1 MTENKIYS
9 PWAFT
14 ENEKQKKQSNL
25 AALKELKDKYTIKDK
40 WLYDRMSEQDQETV
54 HVVYGRV
61 GGSYGYSLYEVYK
74 NTPNLSKTELAL
86 ICDGGNLCFGHS
98 SLGSKIKI
106 YID

>member
-14 ENEKQKKQSNL
+14 ENEKQKQQSNL

-40 WLYDRMSEQDQETV
+40 WDYDKMSEQDQEAV
-54 HVVYGRV
+54 DIVYGRV
-61 GGSYGYSLYEVYK
+61 DWGYGHSLYEIYK
-74 NTPNLSKTELAL
+74 NTPNLSKIELAL

-98 SLGSKIKI
+98 LLGSKIKI

>member
-14 ENEKQKKQSNL
+14 ENESEKQQSNL
-25 AALKELKDKYTIKDK
+25 AALKELQEKYTIKGKWTYDK
-40 WLYDRMSEQDQETV
+40 MSEQDQASV
-54 HVVYGRV
+54 DVVYGNV
-61 GGSYGYSLYEVYK
+61 GIGYGSSLYEVYK
-74 NTPNLSKTELAL
+74 NTPNLSRLELAL

-106 YID
+106 YTD